1 MSVEGKTSESGHKR
15 RLTLPA
21 ATSVITLNADTCLR
35 CNICRDEPIAT
46 QALLRRV
53 GAHSAGYS
61 N

>member
-1 MSVEGKTSESGHKR
+1 MSVEGKTSEIGSQASFDASGGDFR
-15 RLTLPA
+15 YY
-21 ATSVITLNADTCLR
+21 LNADTCLR